1 MGKKKKK
8 IQTQYTTDG
17 RNLSHQGTQLAQQS
31 MSNISDYQNRIQ
43 NRIDPYMKYID
54 LATAAPNSDF
64 LTDYK
69 RATAQQTGSNY
80 AATHGGYSSANQ
92 LGYDDLQKYYND
104 YASRLYTAGLGMA
117 EQMAQNEYNDYL
129 AGAQLGS
136 GMYGH
141 GKEYSDIE
149 QYNKLADDSNKNWWS
164 NLLTSAGD
172 TIGSISMKSGNPLV
186 MGIGGA
192 IGGTMG
198 TVGRMTGYDEDASY
212 DSTRGYSS
220 GTTAGQYSGGGLL
233 GSTGNVGLS
242 KLLSNYD
249 WFNKNPFANKGG
261 VLKK

>member
-17 RNLSHQGTQLAQQS
+17 RDLSHQGTQLAQQS

-69 RATAQQTGSNY
+69 RATAQQTGNNY

-104 YASRLYTAGLGMA
+104 YAAGLYTSGLGMA
-117 EQMAQNEYNDYL
+117 EQMAQNEYNNYL
-129 AGAQLGS
+129 AGAQTGS
-136 GMYGH
+136 NMYGH

-149 QYNKLADDSNKNWWS
+149 QYNNLAKQNSWLS
-164 NLLTSAGD
+164 NLLGAAGD

-192 IGGTMG
+192 VGGLMG
-198 TVGRMTGYDEDASY
+198 TAGRMTGYDEDASY
-212 DSTRGYSS
+212 DSTRGYGS

-233 GSTGNVGLS
+233 GSTGNVGLG
-242 KLLSNYD
+242 KLLSNYN
-249 WFNKNPFANKGG
+249 WFNQNPLANKGG
-261 VLKK
+261 N

>member
-17 RNLSHQGTQLAQQS
+17 RDLSHQGTQLAQQS

-104 YASRLYTAGLGMA
+104 YAARLYTSGLGMA

-129 AGAQLGS
+129 AGAQTGS
-136 GMYGH
+136 NMYGY

-149 QYNKLADDSNKNWWS
+149 QYNNLAKQNSWLS

-192 IGGTMG
+192 VGGLMG
-198 TVGRMTGYDEDASY
+198 TAGRMTGYDEDTSY
-212 DSTRGYSS
+212 DSTRGYGS
-220 GTTAGQYSGGGLL
+220 GTAAGQYSGGGLL
-233 GSTGNVGLS
+233 GSAGNVGLG

-249 WFNKNPFANKGG
+249 WFNKNPLANKGG
-261 VLKK
+261 I

>member
-17 RNLSHQGTQLAQQS
+17 RDLSHQGTQLARQS

-104 YASRLYTAGLGMA
+104 YAARLYTSGLGMA
-117 EQMAQNEYNDYL
+117 EQMAQNEYSNYL
-129 AGAQLGS
+129 AGAQTGS
-136 GMYGH
+136 GMYGY

-149 QYNKLADDSNKNWWS
+149 QYNNLAKQNSWLS
-164 NLLTSAGD
+164 NLLGAAGD

-192 IGGTMG
+192 VGGLMG
-198 TVGRMTGYDEDASY
+198 TAGRMTGYDEDASF
-212 DSTRGYSS
+212 DSTRGYGS
-220 GTTAGQYSGGGLL
+220 GATAGQYSGGGLL
-233 GSTGNVGLS
+233 SSTGNVGLS
-242 KLLSNYD
+242 KILSNYD
-249 WFNKNPFANKGG
+249 WFNKNPLANKGG
-261 VLKK
+261 N